1 MNKKQQKKKQ
11 TKTMEKTKTIIRAAL
26 GVIAIITFLIVN
38 PFSWNDGGQR
48 TVVQT
53 MGGDQ
58 FVRFT
63 PGIFFAGFFS
73 KETQWPNQISV
84 TYMQKE
90 ADLQLRDNG
99 VEVGYINVMFS
110 DGTTADVK
118 GITQFIL
125 PSDEH
130 AMISLHN
137 THRTPESLVV
147 KRLLTVTKEC
157 LQSSAQLMSSDKHY
171 GGGRTQMSQDFIDQL
186 KEGIYLANIEEKVF
200 YDSIDQERKRTYLAE
215 IRRDK
220 TTNLPLR
227 KNNSLKEFEISVA
240 DASIIDTDYSDKVD
254 QKLEKIID
262 AATKSAVSRQE
273 LMTAQQ
279 QTLTEKAKGEQE
291 LVKIEYEQKQDQT
304 KQVVA
309 AQTKVAVAE
318 QDKLQQKIAYEG
330 AILEAKKIKE
340 LADARAYEKKRLMD
354 ADGALEQKLAA
365 WKFSEEKKWDAFG
378 KFTGQLVPNVQTG
391 GAVGPNS
398 NALNYMELLG
408 VKAAKDLSLD
418 LKTNK

>member
-1 MNKKQQKKKQ
+1 L
-11 TKTMEKTKTIIRAAL
+11 T
-26 GVIAIITFLIVN
+26 
-38 PFSWNDGGQR
+38 
-48 TVVQT
+48 
-53 MGGDQ
+53 
-58 FVRFT
+58 
-63 PGIFFAGFFS
+63 
-73 KETQWPNQISV
+73 
-84 TYMQKE
+84 
-90 ADLQLRDNG
+90 LRDNV
-99 VEVGYINVMFS
+99 VEVGYINIMFS

-125 PSDEH
+125 PSDET

-137 THRTPESLVV
+137 THGSPESLVV
-147 KRLLTVTKEC
+147 KCLLTVTKEC

-200 YDSIDQERKRTYLAE
+200 YDSIDQEKKRTYLAE

-220 TTNLPLR
+220 TTGLALR
-227 KNNSLKEFEISVA
+227 KNNSLKEFQITVA

-254 QKLEKIID
+254 AKLDKIID

-279 QTLTEKAKGEQE
+279 QTLTEKAQGEQK
-291 LVKIEYEQKQDQT
+291 LVKIEYEQKQEQT
-304 KQVVA
+304 KQVVVA
-309 AQTKVAVAE
+309 ETKVKVAE
-318 QDKLQQKIAYEG
+318 QDKLQQRIA
-330 AILEAKKIKE
+330 LEAAVLEARKIKE
-340 LADARAYEKKRLMD
+340 LADANAYEKSRLMQ

-365 WKFSEEKKWDAFG
+365 WKFAEEKKWDAFS

-391 GAVGPNS
+391 SGANA

-408 VKAAKDLSLD
+408 VKATKDLSLD
-418 LKTNK
+418 LKPNK

>member
-1 MNKKQQKKKQ
+1 MKLI
-11 TKTMEKTKTIIRAAL
+11 TTAVI
-26 GVIAIITFLIVN
+26 GVFTFITFLIVN

-53 MGGDQ
+53 MGGKQ
-58 FVRFT
+58 FVRFA
-63 PGIFFAGFFS
+63 PGIFFSGFFS
-73 KETQWPNQISV
+73 KEVQWPNQISV

-90 ADLQLRDNG
+90 PNLELKDNG

-125 PSDEH
+125 PSDET
-130 AMISLHN
+130 AMIALHN

-186 KEGIYLANIEEKVF
+186 KEGIFLANIEERVF
-200 YDSIDQERKRTYLAE
+200 YDSIDQEKKRTYLAE

-220 TTNLPLR
+220 ATGLALR
-227 KNNSLKEFEISVA
+227 KNNSLKEFQISVA

-318 QDKLQQKIAYEG
+318 QDKLQQKIAYEA

-340 LADARAYEKKRLMD
+340 LADAKAYEKSRLMQ

-391 GAVGPNS
+391 SNGTNT
-398 NALNYMELLG
+398 NALNYMELMG
-408 VKAAKDLSLD
+408 INAAKQLSLD
-418 LKTNK
+418 LKPNK